1 MIEVHNLTQTYPSG
15 RGVFDLDFTIE
26 KGEVF
31 GYLGPNGA
39 GKTTTIRS
47 LLGFTNPSRG
57 SAAVNGIDCRRHPE
71 QIQNMIGYL
80 PGEIAFFEHMTGSGF
95 LKFLEN
101 LRRTQAGSRK
111 KEELINLFE
120 LDDRQKISK
129 MSKGMKQKLGIVAAF
144 MHDPDIYILDEPT
157 SGLDPF
163 MQNIFIDLLEQEKLR
178 GKTIML
184 SSHIFEEVQRI
195 CSRAGIVREGRIVAI
210 EDIAALN
217 TMKQRTYTVTLG
229 NEKDADILADSPLVA
244 VKHANRQVLV
254 TVGENYR
261 ELFTLLA
268 KLEVTGFSSQQQSL
282 EDVFMKYYGT
292 EDSGTKL
299 GGRKTAGKNTAGSNS
314 AGNKSDGRDTGAEKG
329 AGHE

>member
-1 MIEVHNLTQTYPSG
+1 VIEVQNLTQTYPSG
-15 RGVFDLDFTIE
+15 KGVFDLNFTIE

-39 GKTTTIRS
+39 GKTTTIRN
-47 LLGFTNPSRG
+47 LLGFTNPGHG
-57 SAAVNGIDCRRHPE
+57 SATVNGIDCRRHPE

-95 LKFLEN
+95 LKFLQS
-101 LRRTQAGSRK
+101 LRRTQDGSR
-111 KEELINLFE
+111 KEELIHLFE

-163 MQNIFIDLLEQEKLR
+163 MQNIFMDLLEREKLR

-210 EDIAALN
+210 EDVTALN
-217 TMKQRTYTVTLG
+217 TVKQRNYIVTLG
-229 NEKDADILADSPLVA
+229 NEKDADTLADSPLAA
-244 VKHANRQVLV
+244 VKHTNRQVLV

-292 EDSGTKL
+292 GDPGTQQA
-299 GGRKTAGKNTAGSNS
+299 GSSPAGKSPT
-314 AGNKSDGRDTGAEKG
+314 GNKPVGNKPVGGNADAAKEV
-329 AGHE
+329 GHE